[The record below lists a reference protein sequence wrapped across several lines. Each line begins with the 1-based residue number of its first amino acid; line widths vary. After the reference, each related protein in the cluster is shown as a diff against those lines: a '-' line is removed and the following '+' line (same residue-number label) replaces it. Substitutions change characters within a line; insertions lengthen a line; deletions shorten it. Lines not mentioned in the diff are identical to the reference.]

1 MIQSMTGYGRSVVEL
16 PGKNVIVEIKSL
28 NSKQLDINSRIIPRY
43 RDKELD
49 VRSYVSS
56 QLIRGKVDIAI
67 SLEAKEDASE
77 RKIHTALA
85 KAYFKEISALAS
97 ELEVTNFSVLDAVLR
112 LPDVWSSDVQT
123 IVSDEEWEKVMEG
136 VVSATKNMIAYR
148 FHEGEALNKDL
159 CLQISTIKDLMASI
173 EPFETTR
180 VEKIREKI
188 TTAIEEFIASDKID
202 KNRLEQEMIFY
213 LEKLDINEEKVRLTQ
228 HCQYFIDTMKEDPYA
243 GKKLNFIAQEM
254 GREINTMGSKSNDAD
269 MQRMVVQMKDCL
281 EKIKEQVLNV
291 L

>member
-159 CLQISTIKDLMASI
+159 CLQISAIKDLMASI

-188 TTAIEEFIASDKID
+188 TTALEEFIASDKID